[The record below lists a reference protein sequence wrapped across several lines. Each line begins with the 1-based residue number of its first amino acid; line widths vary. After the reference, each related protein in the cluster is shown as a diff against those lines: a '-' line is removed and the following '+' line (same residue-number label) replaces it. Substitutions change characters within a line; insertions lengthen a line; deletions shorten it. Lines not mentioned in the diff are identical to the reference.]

1 MGRATGHRQGC
12 NGAVRAHQRARRLV
26 RLGNTT
32 RSKAKQSG
40 WAARPPIRRSR
51 SGRPHQ
57 MDGHPPSGDKIPLTG
72 RLTTHDTRRPLGVT
86 TVDVVNGVSGLPTSS
101 NLSPPST
108 TVRVWRSGRVRRRAH
123 VGQVVVRRPR
133 SLRRAKCTGLDRAT
147 TRECSRRRWLRGGR
161 GGGRR
166 PGRLRLRRDGRHRRR
181 RRHGDRGLRRRNAAG
196 LNDRRRRRRCDLS
209 GCGRD
214 CGVDRGWCCTRRQ
227 RGERYR
233 RRRGGLLRKG
243 TDSAEQRHSTS
254 CKNPPAAPQR

>member
-1 MGRATGHRQGC
+1 MCNREKPPMGRATGHRQGC

-147 TRECSRRRWLRGGR
+147 TRECSRRTWRQGRWQAAWSSEASS
-161 GGGRR
+161 RR
-166 PGRLRLRRDGRHRRR
+166 APSSEASSRRSW
-181 RRHGDRGLRRRNAAG
+181 ASSSK
-196 LNDRRRRRRCDLS
+196 RCWS
-209 GCGRD
+209 
-214 CGVDRGWCCTRRQ
+214 
-227 RGERYR
+227 ER
-233 RRRGGLLRKG
+233 
-243 TDSAEQRHSTS
+243 SPSSTS
-254 CKNPPAAPQR
+254 LRP